1 MKTGKSVCAL
11 TMAVVMSNVP
21 NVVMAESAVAAQ
33 NQMISTSAVLEELSR
48 TEAEQN
54 VRDYLQ
60 RSEVQAEL
68 VKRGVS
74 ADEAASRLASLSERE
89 IKQLSTQVQQ
99 AQAGG
104 DILLAILL
112 IVLIIFLVKRI

>member
-33 NQMISTSAVLEELSR
+33 NQMIPTSAVLEELSR